1 MSALPRGKKSRNGQP
16 SASRNIRDLWVL
28 IDEQKIMSGLSYNS
42 ITVVHKENMLVKVG
56 LNVWLADWS
65 IDE

>member
-1 MSALPRGKKSRNGQP
+1 
-16 SASRNIRDLWVL
+16 L